1 MWFLSRYD
9 HSIDSKNRL
18 LLPAAHR
25 KALELQ
31 ELGST
36 LIARAVLGRDPE
48 SNLKFRY
55 VELTPQTV
63 FEKLSAADATR
74 THLVIDSKEAEKA
87 YRVFGSSH
95 LMELDDAG
103 RILLTDRFV
112 NRTGKE
118 PNPRGEK
125 MLQDEVSIVGMGTT
139 IQLWNAKELL
149 WYDKRKL
156 ELTLGESLSGWDN
169 IMDEGGETI
178 SQG

>member
-9 HSIDSKNRL
+9 HTVDSKNRL

-25 KALELQ
+25 KALDNR
-31 ELGST
+31 ELGVT

-55 VELTPQTV
+55 VELTPQKVYET
-63 FEKLSAADATR
+63 LSAADAPR
-74 THLVIDSKEAEKA
+74 TNLVIDSKQVEQA
-87 YRVFGSSH
+87 YRVYGSAH
-95 LMELDDAG
+95 MMELDDAG

-125 MLQDEVSIVGMGTT
+125 MLHGEVSIVGMGTS
-139 IQLWNAKELL
+139 IQLWNANELL
-149 WYDKRKL
+149 WYDQRKL
-156 ELTLGESLSGWDN
+156 ERSLGEPLSSWDN
-169 IMDEGGETI
+169 IMDEGEASN
-178 SQG
+178 SQR